1 MMLIIDVSFNA
12 AFGHAICTLSFLK
25 LAACFIAGGELVL
38 QQPRP
43 SKQTV
48 MTLLGAEGMTLDYT
62 VHSDGGI
69 HVHFPTNLPFAKLVG
84 KGAWTIKMTNV
95 T

>member
-1 MMLIIDVSFNA
+1 MFDLMLLLVMLYIYIVLF
-12 AFGHAICTLSFLK
+12 K
-25 LAACFIAGGELVL
+25 VACFIAGGELVL